1 MQING
6 QPISTAAG
14 STLSQLLAQQGFDV
28 ARVAVELNG
37 KIICRSDF
45 SKVQLADSDT
55 IEVVQFVGGG
65 YKSPGNSFQQH
76 WLNGTDRNASSIC
89 TPPVSVSPV

>member
-28 ARVAVELNG
+28 TRVAVELNG
-37 KIICRSDF
+37 KIIYRGDF

-65 YKSPGNSFQQH
+65 
-76 WLNGTDRNASSIC
+76 
-89 TPPVSVSPV
+89 

>member
-14 STLSQLLAQQGFDV
+14 STSSQLLAQQGFDV

-37 KIICRSDF
+37 KIIYRGDF

-65 YKSPGNSFQQH
+65 
-76 WLNGTDRNASSIC
+76 
-89 TPPVSVSPV
+89 

>member
-37 KIICRSDF
+37 KIICRIDF

-65 YKSPGNSFQQH
+65 
-76 WLNGTDRNASSIC
+76 
-89 TPPVSVSPV
+89 

>member
-37 KIICRSDF
+37 KIIFRSDF

-55 IEVVQFVGGG
+55 IEVVRFVRGG
-65 YKSPGNSFQQH
+65 
-76 WLNGTDRNASSIC
+76 
-89 TPPVSVSPV
+89 

>member
-37 KIICRSDF
+37 LSLIHISEPTRRS
-45 SKVQLADSDT
+45 
-55 IEVVQFVGGG
+55 
-65 YKSPGNSFQQH
+65 
-76 WLNGTDRNASSIC
+76 
-89 TPPVSVSPV
+89 

>member
-37 KIICRSDF
+37 KIIYRGDF
-45 SKVQLADSDT
+45 SEVQLADSDT

-65 YKSPGNSFQQH
+65 
-76 WLNGTDRNASSIC
+76 
-89 TPPVSVSPV
+89 

>member
-28 ARVAVELNG
+28 AHVAVEPVSYTHL
-37 KIICRSDF
+37 RSDF

-65 YKSPGNSFQQH
+65 
-76 WLNGTDRNASSIC
+76 
-89 TPPVSVSPV
+89 

>member
-14 STLSQLLAQQGFDV
+14 STLSQQGFDV

-65 YKSPGNSFQQH
+65 
-76 WLNGTDRNASSIC
+76 
-89 TPPVSVSPV
+89 

>member
-45 SKVQLADSDT
+45 SISCLYNDFLY
-55 IEVVQFVGGG
+55 IF
-65 YKSPGNSFQQH
+65 
-76 WLNGTDRNASSIC
+76 
-89 TPPVSVSPV
+89 

>member
-14 STLSQLLAQQGFDV
+14 STLSQLLAQKGFDV

-37 KIICRSDF
+37 KIICRSHF

-55 IEVVQFVGGG
+55 IEIVQFVGGG
-65 YKSPGNSFQQH
+65 
-76 WLNGTDRNASSIC
+76 
-89 TPPVSVSPV
+89 

>member
-37 KIICRSDF
+37 KIICRRDF

-55 IEVVQFVGGG
+55 IEVVQLVGGG
-65 YKSPGNSFQQH
+65 
-76 WLNGTDRNASSIC
+76 
-89 TPPVSVSPV
+89 

>member
-14 STLSQLLAQQGFDV
+14 STLSHLLAQQGFDV
-28 ARVAVELNG
+28 AHVAVELNG

-65 YKSPGNSFQQH
+65 
-76 WLNGTDRNASSIC
+76 
-89 TPPVSVSPV
+89 

>member
-37 KIICRSDF
+37 KIIYRGECSSPTVIP
-45 SKVQLADSDT
+45 SKLYSLWA
-55 IEVVQFVGGG
+55 EV
-65 YKSPGNSFQQH
+65 KN
-76 WLNGTDRNASSIC
+76 D
-89 TPPVSVSPV
+89 

>member
-1 MQING
+1 MIKDLVASCRSYRRFHEEERI
-6 QPISTAAG
+6 PYEELKDMVDTARITG
-14 STLSQLLAQQGFDV
+14 SAANSQALKY
-28 ARVAVELNG
+28 

-65 YKSPGNSFQQH
+65 
-76 WLNGTDRNASSIC
+76 
-89 TPPVSVSPV
+89 

>member
-37 KIICRSDF
+37 KIIYRGDF
-45 SKVQLADSDT
+45 SKVQLADSAT

-65 YKSPGNSFQQH
+65 
-76 WLNGTDRNASSIC
+76 
-89 TPPVSVSPV
+89 

>member
-28 ARVAVELNG
+28 ARVAVV
-37 KIICRSDF
+37 KSSAAAISAKCSSPTVIP
-45 SKVQLADSDT
+45 SKLYSLWA
-55 IEVVQFVGGG
+55 EV
-65 YKSPGNSFQQH
+65 KN
-76 WLNGTDRNASSIC
+76 D
-89 TPPVSVSPV
+89 

>member
-6 QPISTAAG
+6 Q
-14 STLSQLLAQQGFDV
+14 
-28 ARVAVELNG
+28 
-37 KIICRSDF
+37 IICRSDF

-65 YKSPGNSFQQH
+65 
-76 WLNGTDRNASSIC
+76 
-89 TPPVSVSPV
+89 

>member
-28 ARVAVELNG
+28 AHVAVELNG
-37 KIICRSDF
+37 KIIYRGDF

-65 YKSPGNSFQQH
+65 
-76 WLNGTDRNASSIC
+76 
-89 TPPVSVSPV
+89 

>member
-14 STLSQLLAQQGFDV
+14 STLSQFLAQQGFDV
-28 ARVAVELNG
+28 TNKNKKHNG
-37 KIICRSDF
+37 KNICHSDF

-65 YKSPGNSFQQH
+65 
-76 WLNGTDRNASSIC
+76 
-89 TPPVSVSPV
+89 

>member
-28 ARVAVELNG
+28 AR
-37 KIICRSDF
+37 
-45 SKVQLADSDT
+45 
-55 IEVVQFVGGG
+55 
-65 YKSPGNSFQQH
+65 NSFQQH

>member
-37 KIICRSDF
+37 KIIYRGDF

-55 IEVVQFVGGG
+55 IEIVQFVGGG
-65 YKSPGNSFQQH
+65 
-76 WLNGTDRNASSIC
+76 
-89 TPPVSVSPV
+89 

>member
-1 MQING
+1 
-6 QPISTAAG
+6 
-14 STLSQLLAQQGFDV
+14 LAQQGFDV

-65 YKSPGNSFQQH
+65 
-76 WLNGTDRNASSIC
+76 
-89 TPPVSVSPV
+89 

>member
-37 KIICRSDF
+37 KIIYAAISAKCSSPTVIP
-45 SKVQLADSDT
+45 SKLYSLWA
-55 IEVVQFVGGG
+55 EV
-65 YKSPGNSFQQH
+65 KN
-76 WLNGTDRNASSIC
+76 D
-89 TPPVSVSPV
+89 

>member
-37 KIICRSDF
+37 KIIYRGDF

-55 IEVVQFVGGG
+55 IEDVQFVGGG
-65 YKSPGNSFQQH
+65 
-76 WLNGTDRNASSIC
+76 
-89 TPPVSVSPV
+89 

>member
-14 STLSQLLAQQGFDV
+14 STLSQLLAPQGFDV

-37 KIICRSDF
+37 KIIYRGDF

-65 YKSPGNSFQQH
+65 
-76 WLNGTDRNASSIC
+76 
-89 TPPVSVSPV
+89 

>member
-6 QPISTAAG
+6 QPI

-28 ARVAVELNG
+28 ASVAVELNG

-65 YKSPGNSFQQH
+65 
-76 WLNGTDRNASSIC
+76 
-89 TPPVSVSPV
+89 

>member
-37 KIICRSDF
+37 KIIYRGDF

-55 IEVVQFVGGG
+55 IEVVLFVGGG
-65 YKSPGNSFQQH
+65 
-76 WLNGTDRNASSIC
+76 
-89 TPPVSVSPV
+89 

>member
-28 ARVAVELNG
+28 AASPSNSTENHLPAAISA
-37 KIICRSDF
+37 KCS
-45 SKVQLADSDT
+45 SADSDT

-65 YKSPGNSFQQH
+65 
-76 WLNGTDRNASSIC
+76 
-89 TPPVSVSPV
+89 

>member
-1 MQING
+1 MQLNG

-14 STLSQLLAQQGFDV
+14 STLSQFLAQQGFDV

-37 KIICRSDF
+37 KIIYRGDF

-65 YKSPGNSFQQH
+65 
-76 WLNGTDRNASSIC
+76 
-89 TPPVSVSPV
+89 